1 MAYQVLTRS
10 NSNLTHNQGS
20 KRLTP
25 AAIQIL
31 KNIWAHKFTTPPRL
45 SLAVLLAPTPPLSR
59 RPRSLRPSRPTRTGS
74 SPPPRPAR
82 ASLALPVSPADAA
95 APASPSALASVSP
108 ADAAATPSR
117 PSPPRGA
124 AGLRQLGAA
133 NSRASSVA
141 SSTPPTRGPH
151 PVGPPSS
158 RRAPTRLY
166 PLLGHLGAAEP
177 RDSSAAS
184 STPRLNE
191 NGAITPLRS
200 GVTAPNCGV
209 PDVPPRRVGEF
220 LLLFVLES
228 SNNRLTS
235 QR

>member
-74 SPPPRPAR
+74 SPPPRPGRRPAR
-82 ASLALPVSPADAA
+82 AALAVPDLLADAA

-133 NSRASSVA
+133 NSRASSA
-141 SSTPPTRGPH
+141 NSTTPTRGPQ
-151 PVGPPSS
+151 PVARDIEPARPYSGGTPPRTSRG
-158 RRAPTRLY
+158 RRAPRLRRQ
-166 PLLGHLGAAEP
+166 LDAAAE
-177 RDSSAAS
+177 RERRSALAS
-184 STPRLNE
+184 
-191 NGAITPLRS
+191 LRPTVAS
-200 GVTAPNCGV
+200 PTC
-209 PDVPPRRVGEF
+209 
-220 LLLFVLES
+220 LLTE
-228 SNNRLTS
+228 
-235 QR
+235 